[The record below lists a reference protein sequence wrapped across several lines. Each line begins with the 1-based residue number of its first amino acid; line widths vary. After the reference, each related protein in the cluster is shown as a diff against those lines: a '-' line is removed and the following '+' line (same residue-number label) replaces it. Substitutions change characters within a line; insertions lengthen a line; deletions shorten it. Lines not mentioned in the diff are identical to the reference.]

1 MTGNFNDKTMSYIIE
16 IFIKNLHER
25 QEILD
30 QT

>member
-1 MTGNFNDKTMSYIIE
+1 MTGNLNDKTMSYIIE
-16 IFIKNLHER
+16 VFKKNLHER